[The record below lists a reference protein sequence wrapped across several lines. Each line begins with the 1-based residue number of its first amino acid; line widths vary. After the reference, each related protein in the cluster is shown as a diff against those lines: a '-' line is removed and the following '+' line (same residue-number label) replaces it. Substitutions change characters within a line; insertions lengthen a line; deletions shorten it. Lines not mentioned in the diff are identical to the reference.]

1 MFYPPAAP
9 AAALAA
15 GAAPAVAV
23 AARHARSSGSP
34 AKGAGAAVLLKK
46 ELCCLACDEVMAR
59 ARRGINRP
67 GRRSGGRQTAAGG
80 LKEWT
85 RASQGPPRHHHCLF
99 ILQMKVTAEDGID
112 AVILI

>member
-1 MFYPPAAP
+1 LPHWQPEPHPQFPLQQDMITGEGSRCCCCATEEEGLVLAC
-9 AAALAA
+9 AAALLLVMRMA
-15 GAAPAVAV
+15 GW
-23 AARHARSSGSP
+23 
-34 AKGAGAAVLLKK
+34 
-46 ELCCLACDEVMAR
+46 